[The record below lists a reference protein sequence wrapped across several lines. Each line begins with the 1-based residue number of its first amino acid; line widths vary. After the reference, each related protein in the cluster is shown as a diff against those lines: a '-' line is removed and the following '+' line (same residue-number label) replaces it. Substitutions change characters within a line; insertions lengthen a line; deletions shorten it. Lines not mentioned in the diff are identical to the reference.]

1 MFDVG
6 FWELLLIFMLG
17 MLVLGPE
24 RLPRVARRLGRW
36 TGQARAMARSLRTQ
50 LESEM
55 ELAELKKQA
64 ARFNQPITPGATTTP
79 AADTKPGAT
88 SAAGAGAG
96 AGTAAETTR
105 DQPASDERSREKP
118 D

>member
-6 FWELLLIFMLG
+6 FWEILLIGTLG
-17 MLVLGPE
+17 LLVLGPE

-55 ELAELKKQA
+55 EVAELKRQA
-64 ARFNQPITPGATTTP
+64 EAFKDAMKSDPTAKPEAPAKPRPTT
-79 AADTKPGAT
+79 GN
-88 SAAGAGAG
+88 SAA
-96 AGTAAETTR
+96 E
-105 DQPASDERSREKP
+105 DPAVADKARPDESSS
-118 D
+118 